1 MKTESL
7 LLQANTT
14 VHRAIAK
21 GWITNRQIIALWEL
35 CSGEVFIADPL
46 VWIELAR
53 DTGRDGI
60 VLNAGKS
67 DLAFEFFRSCG
78 YKDPGSATRFKH
90 RTATK
95 PHTLSHIPQR
105 VNNQFRGVVGILRG
119 ALQASPFSLL
129 RKLFK
134 F

>member
-1 MKTESL
+1 M
-7 LLQANTT
+7 
-14 VHRAIAK
+14 HRAIAK

-35 CSGEVFIADPL
+35 GSGEILTADPL
-46 VWIELAR
+46 VWIEFAR
-53 DTGRDGI
+53 YAGRDW
-60 VLNAGKS
+60 VVFNACEG
-67 DLAFEFFRSCG
+67 DLAFQFFRSCG

-95 PHTLSHIPQR
+95 PHTQSHIPQR
-105 VNNQFRGVVGILRG
+105 VNNQFRGVVGILCG
-119 ALQASPFSLL
+119 ALQASPFSLR